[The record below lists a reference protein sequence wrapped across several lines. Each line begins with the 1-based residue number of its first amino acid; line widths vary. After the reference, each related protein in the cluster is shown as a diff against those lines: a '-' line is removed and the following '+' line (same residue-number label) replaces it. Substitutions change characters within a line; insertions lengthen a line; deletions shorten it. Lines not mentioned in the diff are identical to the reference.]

1 MAFPDEQRIMRTLLR
16 FLAVAQF
23 SLAILAA
30 GALLYI
36 GMIYHD
42 AATRAAN
49 PNRAAELDMLATHR
63 ATYVALVTVAT
74 LALVGGLASG
84 ICIWRRKCRRFSQ
97 AVAVLS
103 LLLFP
108 VGTVIGLATL
118 ITLGQKPFRDLY
130 AAEPPPTPPGS

>member
-1 MAFPDEQRIMRTLLR
+1 MRTLLR

-49 PNRAAELDMLATHR
+49 PNRAA
-63 ATYVALVTVAT
+63 TYAALVTVAT
-74 LALVGGLASG
+74 LALVGGLVSG

-108 VGTVIGLATL
+108 VGTVIGIATL

-130 AAEPPPTPPGS
+130 AAVPPPTPPGS

>member
-1 MAFPDEQRIMRTLLR
+1 VRTLLR

-23 SLAILAA
+23 ALAILAA
-30 GALLYI
+30 AALLYI
-36 GMIYHD
+36 GMLYHD

-63 ATYVALVTVAT
+63 ATYVALVTLAT

-84 ICIWRRKCRRFSQ
+84 VCIWRRKHRRFSQ

-108 VGTVIGLATL
+108 VGTVIGVATL
-118 ITLGQKPFRDLY
+118 ITLGQKPFRDNY
-130 AAEPPPTPPGS
+130 AAGRLPASPSS